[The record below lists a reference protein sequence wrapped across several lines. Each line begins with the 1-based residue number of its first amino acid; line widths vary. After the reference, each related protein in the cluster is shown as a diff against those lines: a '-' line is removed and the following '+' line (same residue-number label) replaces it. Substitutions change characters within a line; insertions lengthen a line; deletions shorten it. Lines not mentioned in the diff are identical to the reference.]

1 MSDLHITVF
10 IELEGNALAPVSC
23 QLLDEAFLLATGR
36 AARVTALVLGNPAD
50 ATRTALCRWPLERI
64 LHFPVEGPFRSDLYC
79 RLFLTGIRQLSPD
92 IALIGSTPQGRV
104 LASHAAAMLRTGV
117 TADCTELSLT
127 EEGRLLQCRPAF
139 GGNLM
144 AQILTKTAPQ
154 LAIVRPGALTP
165 PNAATGGCPIWET
178 PDADVSSVIAVK
190 NVTSAPASSALSD
203 AQAIIAV
210 GRGFRKKEDLE
221 PVRELADL
229 LGASLACSR
238 AVVEMGW
245 LSPEYQIGLSGQS
258 VAPQWLLTLGISGS
272 IQFRSGIR
280 GVKRLIAVN
289 QNPEAPILQI
299 ADVPICG
306 DVYRVVPALL
316 EATRSNT

>member
-1 MSDLHITVF
+1 ML
-10 IELEGNALAPVSC
+10 
-23 QLLDEAFLLATGR
+23 QL
-36 AARVTALVLGNPAD
+36 N
-50 ATRTALCRWPLERI
+50 
-64 LHFPVEGPFRSDLYC
+64 
-79 RLFLTGIRQLSPD
+79 PD

-154 LAIVRPGALTP
+154 LAIVRPGAL
-165 PNAATGGCPIWET
+165 AAPDAAADGCPVWQT
-178 PDADVSSVIAVK
+178 VDADCTTSAITVKQVSA
-190 NVTSAPASSALSD
+190 APASSALAD

-210 GRGFRKKEDLE
+210 GRGFRKKEDLDQ
-221 PVRELADL
+221 VRELAAL
-229 LGASLACSR
+229 LGASVACSR

-245 LSPEYQIGLSGQS
+245 LPPEQQIGLSGQS
-258 VAPQWLLTLGISGS
+258 VAPKWLLTLGISGS

-306 DVYRVVPALL
+306 DLYRILPALL
-316 EATRSNT
+316 EAARSQP

>member
-1 MSDLHITVF
+1 MSDLHIAVYV
-10 IELEGNALAPVSC
+10 ELDGNALAPVSC
-23 QLLDEAFLLATGR
+23 QLLDEAFLLCVGR
-36 AARVTALVLGNPAD
+36 EARVTALVLGTPSD
-50 ATRTALCRWPLERI
+50 ATRAALCSWPLERI
-64 LHFPVEGPFRSDLYC
+64 LHYPVQGPFRSDLFC
-79 RLFLTGIRQLSPD
+79 RLFLGGIRQLHPD

-104 LASHAAAMLRTGV
+104 LASHTAAMLRTGV
-117 TADCTELSLT
+117 TADCTELSLS

-165 PNAATGGCPIWET
+165 PNAATGGCPVWET
-178 PDADVSSVIAVK
+178 PDTDVSSSAITVT

-221 PVRELADL
+221 QVRELADL

-245 LSPEYQIGLSGQS
+245 LSPEHQIGLSGQS

-316 EATRSNT
+316 EAARN

>member
-1 MSDLHITVF
+1 M
-10 IELEGNALAPVSC
+10 
-23 QLLDEAFLLATGR
+23 
-36 AARVTALVLGNPAD
+36 AA
-50 ATRTALCRWPLERI
+50 
-64 LHFPVEGPFRSDLYC
+64 S
-79 RLFLTGIRQLSPD
+79 
-92 IALIGSTPQGRV
+92 
-104 LASHAAAMLRTGV
+104 
-117 TADCTELSLT
+117 
-127 EEGRLLQCRPAF
+127 
-139 GGNLM
+139 
-144 AQILTKTAPQ
+144 
-154 LAIVRPGALTP
+154 
-165 PNAATGGCPIWET
+165 
-178 PDADVSSVIAVK
+178 
-190 NVTSAPASSALSD
+190 TSAPASSALSD

-221 PVRELADL
+221 QVRELADL

-245 LSPEYQIGLSGQS
+245 LSPEHQIGLSGQS

-316 EATRSNT
+316 EAARV

>member
-1 MSDLHITVF
+1 MSELHITVF
-10 IELEGNALAPVSC
+10 AELEGSALAAVSC
-23 QLLDEAFLLATGR
+23 QLLDQAFLLAQGR
-36 AARVTALVLGNPAD
+36 QAQVTALVLGKPSE
-50 ATRTALCRWPLERI
+50 ATRAALCRWPLERI
-64 LHFPVEGPFRSDLYC
+64 VHYSVDGPFRSDLFC
-79 RLFLTGIRQLSPD
+79 RLFLAGIRRLSPD

-104 LASHAAAMLRTGV
+104 LASHTAAMLRTGV

-144 AQILTKTAPQ
+144 AQILTKTSPQ

-178 PDADVSSVIAVK
+178 PEADLSASAIT
-190 NVTSAPASSALSD
+190 VTQVTAATASSALSD

-221 PVRELADL
+221 QVRELADL

-245 LSPEYQIGLSGQS
+245 LSPEHQIGLSGQS

-289 QNPEAPILQI
+289 QNPDAPILQI

-306 DVYRVVPALL
+306 DVYRIVPALL
-316 EATRSNT
+316 EAARN